1 MTFENSLGQ
10 RNAEEGSS
18 YRGGTSAEPQRRL
31 ALVLLGALTFFWGF
45 NWPMMKIALTE
56 IPPWT
61 FRSLC
66 LALGGLSILC
76 LAKMKGLPLS
86 IPKQEVKPLLLAAF
100 FNVTG
105 WYLCSAYGLFYLKAG
120 RAVILGFTMPL
131 WAAILGKFVLHER
144 LTSER
149 LVGLGLGLAGL
160 MILIWPDLKTIGA
173 SPFYSLFMLGAA
185 ISWATGIITMKYFHW
200 TMPLV
205 VLTGWQ
211 LMLGGIP
218 VIGGAFLFEPIT
230 TFSQLSLKAIFAT
243 AYVILL
249 AIIFSQWAWFKV
261 VILLPASVAS
271 IGTLA
276 VPVVGVFSSALI
288 LGEPIRVMEM
298 IALVLVVAGL
308 ACVMLRS

>member
-1 MTFENSLGQ
+1 MTIENSSHQ
-10 RNAEEGSS
+10 RIVEEGPSI
-18 YRGGTSAEPQRRL
+18 RGEKNAEPQRYIP
-31 ALVLLGALTFFWGF
+31 LVLLGALTFLWGF
-45 NWPMMKIALTE
+45 NWPIMKIALTE
-56 IPPWT
+56 IPLWT

-66 LALGGLSILC
+66 LALGGSSILC
-76 LAKMKGLPLS
+76 LAKIRGLPLS
-86 IPKQEVKPLLLAAF
+86 IPNREAKPLLLAAF

-105 WYLCSAYGLFYLKAG
+105 WYLCSAYGLYYLAAG

-144 LTSER
+144 LTLER
-149 LVGLGLGLAGL
+149 LIGLGLGLAGL

-185 ISWATGIITMKYFHW
+185 VSWATGTITMKYFHW
-200 TMPLV
+200 TMPLL

-211 LMLGGIP
+211 LILGGIP
-218 VIGGAFLFEPIT
+218 VIGGALLFEPIT

-271 IGTLA
+271 IGILA

-298 IALVLVVAGL
+298 IALVLVVTGL
-308 ACVMLRS
+308 AIVMLRS

>member
-1 MTFENSLGQ
+1 M
-10 RNAEEGSS
+10 
-18 YRGGTSAEPQRRL
+18 RGEKSTEPQRYI
-31 ALVLLGALTFFWGF
+31 AFVLLAALTFFWGF
-45 NWPMMKIALTE
+45 NWPIIKIALTE

-66 LALGGLSILC
+66 LGCGGLSILG
-76 LAKMKGLPLS
+76 LAKMMGLPLS
-86 IPKQEVKPLLLAAF
+86 IPNRETKPLLLAAL

-120 RAVILGFTMPL
+120 RAAILGFTMPL

-144 LTSER
+144 LTLER

-160 MILIWPDLKTIGA
+160 VILIWPDLRTIGA
-173 SPFYSLFMLGAA
+173 SPFYSLFMLAA
-185 ISWATGIITMKYFHW
+185 AVSWAAGTITMKYFRW

-211 LMLGGIP
+211 LILGGIP
-218 VIGGAFLFEPIT
+218 VIGGALLFEPIT
-230 TFSQLSLKAIFAT
+230 TFFQLSLKAIFAT
-243 AYVILL
+243 SYVILL

-271 IGTLA
+271 IGILA
-276 VPVVGVFSSALI
+276 VPVVGVFSSAVI
-288 LGEPIRVMEM
+288 LGEPIRVMEI
-298 IALVLVVAGL
+298 IALVLVVMGL
-308 ACVMLRS
+308 AIVMRKT

>member
-1 MTFENSLGQ
+1 MAIEISSQQ
-10 RNAEEGSS
+10 RNAEESPS
-18 YRGGTSAEPQRRL
+18 HRGGKSATPQRFL

-45 NWPMMKIALTE
+45 NWPIMKIALTE
-56 IPPWT
+56 ISPWT

-66 LALGGLSILC
+66 LAFGGLSILC
-76 LAKMKGLPLS
+76 LAKMRGLSLS
-86 IPKQEVKPLLLAAF
+86 IPKQELKPLFLAAS
-100 FNVTG
+100 FNITG
-105 WYLCSAYGLFYLKAG
+105 WYLCSAYGLYYLAAG
-120 RAVILGFTMPL
+120 RAAILGFTMPL

-144 LTSER
+144 LTFER

-185 ISWATGIITMKYFHW
+185 VSWATGTITMKYFHW

-211 LMLGGIP
+211 LILGGIP
-218 VIGGAFLFEPIT
+218 VIGGALLFEPIT

-261 VILLPASVAS
+261 VILLPAGVAS

-288 LGEPIRVMEM
+288 LGEPIRAMEI
-298 IALVLVVAGL
+298 IALVLVVTGMAI
-308 ACVMLRS
+308 VMIRS